1 MSPSRRARF
10 LIWPADPG
18 CQPASRSRPR
28 TRRVLALVAACA
40 ALLTGV
46 ASYLLVSQREQQAAL
61 LRPAG
66 IPPSVS
72 TQLADLMQL
81 SPVQSQAAPGFTL
94 TDQHG
99 RTLSLASLRGHAVVL
114 EFMDLHCT
122 DICPIVSAE
131 FIDAY
136 HDLGGAVARAVFVAV
151 NVNPYYR
158 STGAI
163 AAYTREHGLATIPSW
178 HFLTGTLAG
187 LRAIWRAYGIVVEAP
202 SRNADVIHTSE
213 MFFIDP
219 AGQERYVAAPADDH
233 TAAGNA
239 YLPAGQ
245 LADWGQGIALVTR
258 QLTP

>member
-1 MSPSRRARF
+1 M
-10 LIWPADPG
+10 DP
-18 CQPASRSRPR
+18 R
-28 TRRVLALVAACA
+28 
-40 ALLTGV
+40 
-46 ASYLLVSQREQQAAL
+46 
-61 LRPAG
+61 
-66 IPPSVS
+66 
-72 TQLADLMQL
+72 
-81 SPVQSQAAPGFTL
+81 
-94 TDQHG
+94 
-99 RTLSLASLRGHAVVL
+99 
-114 EFMDLHCT
+114 CT

-136 HDLGGAVARAVFVAV
+136 HDLGGAAGRAAFVAV

-158 STGAI
+158 STGAT
-163 AAYTREHGLATIPSW
+163 AAYTREHGLDTIPAW

-187 LRAIWRAYGIVVEAP
+187 LRAVWRAYGIVVEAP

-219 AGQERYVAAPADDH
+219 AGRERYVAAPADDH
-233 TAAGNA
+233 TAAGDS